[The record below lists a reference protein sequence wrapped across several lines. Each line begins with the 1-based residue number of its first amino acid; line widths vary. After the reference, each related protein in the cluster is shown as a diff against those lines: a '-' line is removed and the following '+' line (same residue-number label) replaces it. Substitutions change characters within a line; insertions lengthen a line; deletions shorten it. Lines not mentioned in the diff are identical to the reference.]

1 MDWNGNEVE
10 RIAAFQGASGDQ
22 LLNVSAAFSPDGT
35 TFATALG
42 NYGAAGDYTIVLWD
56 LSPYVTPV
64 VHIADFNLKAAI
76 REALGKSGYGPLT
89 RADMERLTTLD
100 VRNRE
105 IRDLTGLESAT
116 QLTQLNLEG
125 NPLNLLAANTHLPAL
140 EARGVEVLFS
150 RMAEVLTKLSGD
162 NQQAPSGTQVQDPFV
177 VEVVDQ
183 NGMVLPGAVVAFSV
197 TGGEG
202 TLAVFTDTTDAR
214 GRAFTA
220 LTIGQGSG
228 TITVEVR
235 VNGLEPQIFT
245 VTALAVTDFNGDGV
259 TGLDDFFLFAD
270 AFGGSDPR
278 FDLDGSGTVDFPDFF
293 LFAENFGKTARAKLL
308 AMASERI
315 GLPEGPQLRQNAPN
329 PFNSRTVISWFQLH
343 PGEVR
348 LEVFALTGQRVAV
361 LHEGA
366 KKIGLHRLT
375 WDGRSD
381 QGRPLAPEYTCTG
394 W

>member
-1 MDWNGNEVE
+1 
-10 RIAAFQGASGDQ
+10 
-22 LLNVSAAFSPDGT
+22 
-35 TFATALG
+35 
-42 NYGAAGDYTIVLWD
+42 
-56 LSPYVTPV
+56 
-64 VHIADFNLKAAI
+64 
-76 REALGKSGYGPLT
+76 
-89 RADMERLTTLD
+89 MERLTTLD
-100 VRNRE
+100 VRSRE

-162 NQQAPSGTQVQDPFV
+162 HQQAPSGTQVQDPFV

-197 TGGEG
+197 TEGEG

-214 GRAFTA
+214 GRASTA

-259 TGLDDFFLFAD
+259 TGFADFFLFVD

-278 FDLDGSGTVDFPDFF
+278 FDLDGSGTVDFSDFF

-329 PFNSRTVISWFQLH
+329 PLQQPHRDILVPAAPRGGA
-343 PGEVR
+343 PGGVR
-348 LEVFALTGQRVAV
+348 PDRPAGG
-361 LHEGA
+361 GA
-366 KKIGLHRLT
+366 ARGGKEDRPPPPHL
-375 WDGRSD
+375 GR
-381 QGRPLAPEYTCTG
+381 AE
-394 W
+394 

>member
-1 MDWNGNEVE
+1 MGSRACRFSPDGKTLASGAFDSTIRLWDVATRTQSASLPYENSVNSVSFSPDGNTLISSAWGSKVAFWDVEEKAFKDQTPYGLVSRKNILRYASFTPDGGKFITATQGGILNFGRWTGTGNEVE

-100 VRNRE
+100 VRSRE

-150 RMAEVLTKLSGD
+150 RMG
-162 NQQAPSGTQVQDPFV
+162 
-177 VEVVDQ
+177 
-183 NGMVLPGAVVAFSV
+183 
-197 TGGEG
+197 
-202 TLAVFTDTTDAR
+202 
-214 GRAFTA
+214 
-220 LTIGQGSG
+220 
-228 TITVEVR
+228 
-235 VNGLEPQIFT
+235 
-245 VTALAVTDFNGDGV
+245 
-259 TGLDDFFLFAD
+259 
-270 AFGGSDPR
+270 
-278 FDLDGSGTVDFPDFF
+278 
-293 LFAENFGKTARAKLL
+293 
-308 AMASERI
+308 
-315 GLPEGPQLRQNAPN
+315 
-329 PFNSRTVISWFQLH
+329 
-343 PGEVR
+343 
-348 LEVFALTGQRVAV
+348 
-361 LHEGA
+361 
-366 KKIGLHRLT
+366 
-375 WDGRSD
+375 
-381 QGRPLAPEYTCTG
+381 
-394 W
+394 